1 MFGFNYFLA
10 PYGAMILALPFIVM
24 RGSAIVRLRPLL
36 LGFWVAFLIGLG
48 GTTPVGHL
56 LLGRAFEVLTM
67 ERFTYWATLL
77 ALPIVGL
84 LLSELVDRFRMRAII
99 PLAIAAAFTCAFAV
113 AWVTIR
119 PAEGA
124 SIKVDSVAD
133 WLNRDRHD
141 QYRYITLGFGDQIS
155 RLAVLTD
162 AGSVDGVWNSGRR
175 LPELTSS
182 GAALLSS
189 SKYFGQAGLDALRAM
204 LRHAD
209 KYGLKW
215 VIVRDPYYDPLL
227 KFAGWRPVDDLENH
241 TITVWGKDGVPPAA
255 PVNSPQ
261 IPPHWQGIMWGTLPF
276 GSSLLAILVLLIPGP
291 KLEEVDIDSSI
302 AGQRNLADGRLVS

>member
-1 MFGFNYFLA
+1 ML
-10 PYGAMILALPFIVM
+10 LALPFIVI
-24 RGSAIVRLRPLL
+24 RGSSVVRLRPLL
-36 LGFWVAFLIGLG
+36 LGFWVAFLVGLG

-56 LLGRAFEVLTM
+56 LLGRAYEVITM

-77 ALPIVGL
+77 ALPMVGL
-84 LLSELVDRFRMRAII
+84 LVSELVDRFHIRAII
-99 PLAIAAAFTCAFAV
+99 PLSLAAALTCGFAV

-124 SIKVDSVAD
+124 GLKVNSVAD

-141 QYRYITLGFGDQIS
+141 QYRYITLGFGEEIS

-162 AGSVDGVWNSGRR
+162 AGSVDGEWNSGRR
-175 LPELTSS
+175 LPELTAN
-182 GAALLSS
+182 GAGSLSS

-215 VIVRDPYYDPLL
+215 VINRDPYYDPLL
-227 KFAGWRPVDDLENH
+227 QFAGWRRVDDLENH
-241 TITVWGKDGVPPAA
+241 TITIWGRDGVPPAVPLNA
-255 PVNSPQ
+255 PEM
-261 IPPHWQGIMWGTLPF
+261 PPRWQGIMWGTLPF
-276 GSSLLAILVLLIPGP
+276 GSSILAILVLLIPGR
-291 KLEEVDIDSSI
+291 KREDAEGDVAVAGHTDLET
-302 AGQRNLADGRLVS
+302 GRLVS

>member
-1 MFGFNYFLA
+1 
-10 PYGAMILALPFIVM
+10 
-24 RGSAIVRLRPLL
+24 
-36 LGFWVAFLIGLG
+36 
-48 GTTPVGHL
+48 
-56 LLGRAFEVLTM
+56 M

-77 ALPIVGL
+77 ALPMVGL
-84 LLSELVDRFRMRAII
+84 LVSELVDRFRMRAII
-99 PLAIAAAFTCAFAV
+99 PLAIAAALPADLPV

-124 SIKVDSVAD
+124 GIKVDSVAD

-141 QYRYITLGFGDQIS
+141 QYRYVTLGFGDKIS

-162 AGSVDGVWNSGRR
+162 AGSVDGEWNSGRR
-175 LPELTSS
+175 LPELTAN
-182 GAALLSS
+182 GAGSAQQPPNTLVRP
-189 SKYFGQAGLDALRAM
+189 AMDALRAM

-241 TITVWGKDGVPPAA
+241 TITVWGKDGVPPAVPLNA
-255 PVNSPQ
+255 PEM
-261 IPPHWQGIMWGTLPF
+261 PPRWQGILWGTLPF
-276 GSSLLAILVLLIPGP
+276 GSSILAILVAPNPGT
-291 KLEEVDIDSSI
+291 EI
-302 AGQRNLADGRLVS
+302 